1 MSTQDDDPE
10 VRVVGFVLMMAV
22 VLALGLAIGVAV
34 FKARGG
40 NHRTA
45 GPAAVALVGG
55 SASAADAAP
64 AMPAVGGAATAV
76 DATTQADSATQ
87 TANTAAPGADAGA
100 PSTWPAPP
108 PVDAAPAPAASAPA
122 MAAASEPATVAAAD
136 AAVSA
141 PAASPVPT
149 PAAEDASVVVE
160 NGVVKFYFAS
170 SKAAL
175 APGAL
180 AALAD
185 AIAASKAGKRLVI
198 SGFHDATGGAALNA
212 ELAKKRAVAVRDAL
226 LGAGVDGSLLELKKP
241 EQTQGTG
248 NKAEARR
255 VEVMVVQ

>member
-10 VRVVGFVLMMAV
+10 VRVAGFVLMMAV
-22 VLALGLAIGVAV
+22 VLAVGLAIGVAV

-40 NHRTA
+40 SHRTA
-45 GPAAVALVGG
+45 GESAVALVDGA
-55 SASAADAAP
+55 ASPADSAP
-64 AMPAVGGAATAV
+64 AMPAIGGPVSAA
-76 DATTQADSATQ
+76 DATMQPHGTKQ
-87 TANTAAPGADAGA
+87 TADTAAPG
-100 PSTWPAPP
+100 
-108 PVDAAPAPAASAPA
+108 VDAVAQSTAPAPAPANAAAAPDASAPA
-122 MAAASEPATVAAAD
+122 MAVASDPAAVAASMPA
-136 AAVSA
+136 
-141 PAASPVPT
+141 P

-185 AIAASKAGKRLVI
+185 SIAAAKAGKRLVI

-212 ELAKKRAVAVRDAL
+212 ELAKKRAMAVRDAL
-226 LGAGVDGSLLELKKP
+226 LGAGVNGSLLELKKP